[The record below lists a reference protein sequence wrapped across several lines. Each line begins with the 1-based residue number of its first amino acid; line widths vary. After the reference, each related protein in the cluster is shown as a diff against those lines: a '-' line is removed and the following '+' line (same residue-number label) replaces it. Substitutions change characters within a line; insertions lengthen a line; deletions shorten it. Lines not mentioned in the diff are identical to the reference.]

1 MSETYA
7 RTPLYDAHVRAGG
20 KIVSF
25 AGFEMP
31 VQYVGVT
38 AESKAVRSGVGMFDV
53 SHMARL
59 RVFGT
64 GAEAFLERVTT
75 NDVARLE
82 DGRGQY
88 SLLTNEEGGV
98 VDDLIVYRL
107 GDERFSLVVNAG
119 NHAKDV
125 AWLGRHKPASVTMLD
140 DTAKTAMIAVQGP
153 RAAETLAG
161 MVTEPDELRALP
173 LFGTLSTNVL
183 DIPIWVARSG
193 YTGEDGFEVVPR
205 AEDAER
211 LWDAL
216 LAAGVAPCG
225 LGARDALRVEA
236 GLPLY
241 GHELADDLSPIAAGL
256 GWVVGKTK
264 SFLGSEPIARDRR
277 EGTAT
282 KLQGIRLEAKRL
294 LVPGTRVFLPAEEGG
309 ELVGE
314 VTSGVVA
321 PLLEVGIAMAY
332 VRADVKPERA
342 VEVEIR
348 SRREPAR
355 LVSKRFLAG
364 RVAPASTEG
373 GAGSPL

>member
-1 MSETYA
+1 MTETYA
-7 RTPLYDAHVRAGG
+7 RTPLFDAHVRAGG
-20 KIVSF
+20 KIVPF

-31 VQYVGVT
+31 VQYAGVT
-38 AESKAVRSGVGMFDV
+38 SEARAVREGVGMFDV

-59 RVFGT
+59 RVFGE

-75 NDVARLE
+75 NDVARLG

-88 SLLTNEEGGV
+88 SLLTNEAGGV

-107 GDERFSLVVNAG
+107 GAERFSLVVNAS

-125 AWLGRHKPASVTMLD
+125 AWLERHRPPTVTILD
-140 DTAKTAMIAVQGP
+140 DTQRTGMIAVQGP
-153 RAAETLAG
+153 GAVGTLAG
-161 MVTEPDELRALP
+161 MVADPDGLRGLP
-173 LFGTLSTNVL
+173 LFGTLSTSVH
-183 DIPIWVARSG
+183 DIPVFVARSG

-205 AEDAER
+205 AEDAVR

-216 LAAGVAPCG
+216 LAAGTTPCG

-241 GHELADDLSPIAAGL
+241 GHELGDDLSPIAAGL
-256 GWVVGKTK
+256 GWVVGKEK
-264 SFLGSEPIARDRR
+264 AFLGSEAVNLARR
-277 EGTAT
+277 EGTPT
-282 KLQGIRLEAKRL
+282 KLQGVRLEAKRL
-294 LVPGTRVFLPAEEGG
+294 MVPGTRVFLPPEEGG
-309 ELVGE
+309 DLVGE

-321 PLLEVGIAMAY
+321 PLLGVGIAMAY
-332 VRADVKPERA
+332 VRADVRPERA

-355 LVSKRFLAG
+355 LVTKRFLAG
-364 RVAPASTEG
+364 R
-373 GAGSPL
+373 